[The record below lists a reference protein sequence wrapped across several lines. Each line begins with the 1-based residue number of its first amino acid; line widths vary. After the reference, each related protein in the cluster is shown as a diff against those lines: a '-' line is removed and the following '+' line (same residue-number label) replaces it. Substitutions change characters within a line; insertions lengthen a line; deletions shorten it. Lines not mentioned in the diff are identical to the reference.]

1 MRKLAADVCGI
12 DTGPVLELEA
22 GEVDVVDLHLAGAH
36 VGNAAVICHFS
47 LLG

>member
-1 MRKLAADVCGI
+1 MRKLAADVSRI
-12 DTGPVLELEA
+12 DTGPILELE
-22 GEVDVVDLHLAGAH
+22 GREVDVLDLHLAGAH